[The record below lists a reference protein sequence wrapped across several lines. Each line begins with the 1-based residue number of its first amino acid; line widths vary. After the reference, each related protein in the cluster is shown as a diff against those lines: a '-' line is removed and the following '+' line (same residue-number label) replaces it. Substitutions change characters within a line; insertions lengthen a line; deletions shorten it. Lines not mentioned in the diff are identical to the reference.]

1 MLKPEPRPN
10 LPKMSAEQRAKYQRA
25 VAEEMAGKDE
35 NISAARSVAKKLK
48 AERKAIA
55 ELVAQ
60 LRDRREKS
68 GVSLNELAGRTGI
81 QKSALSRLENSAAPN
96 PTMVTLQRYAAAI
109 DVSIE
114 YRVTSELPNDS
125 NC

>member
-1 MLKPEPRPN
+1 MLKPEPRPK
-10 LPKMSAEQRAKYQRA
+10 LPKMSAEQQEKYQRA
-25 VAEEMAGKDE
+25 VAEEMAGKDD

-68 GVSLNELAGRTGI
+68 DVSLNELAARTGI
-81 QKSALSRLENSAAPN
+81 QKSALSRLENSTAPN
-96 PTMVTLQRYAAAI
+96 RTLVTLQRYAAI
-109 DVSIE
+109 REKS
-114 YRVTSELPNDS
+114 
-125 NC
+125 